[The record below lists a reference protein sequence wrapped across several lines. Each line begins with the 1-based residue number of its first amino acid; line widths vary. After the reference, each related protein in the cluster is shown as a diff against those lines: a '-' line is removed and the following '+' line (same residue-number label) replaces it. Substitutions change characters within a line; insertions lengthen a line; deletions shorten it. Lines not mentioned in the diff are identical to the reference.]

1 MIVKKI
7 RNPKASSTKAQRVSR
22 LVDYIQSPET
32 ENGAEKCIHTNAR
45 GFVFPEHA
53 KSEMIALAQE
63 AVRSK
68 DPIAHYVL
76 SWQEGEQPT
85 ARQADEAVDVF
96 MCELGLEGHQ
106 VVYGLHS
113 DTNNQHIHLA
123 INRVHPTTLQVIK
136 INKGFDLEAAH
147 RALALIEHAHGWKRE
162 AKGRYRVSETGKV
175 VKVENEKPQQQPH
188 TARRDIEHQTGEKS
202 AERLAIERAGP
213 IIKQAKS
220 WDELH
225 QGLAAVG
232 MRYERTGSGA
242 VIHVGEV
249 AVKASSADRS
259 ASLAQLQKR
268 LGIYQSPDQ
277 EKPHEYYSHTAK
289 PHPLE
294 ARPLSENRM
303 QRLSQCRVASADR
316 ERKGSGVL
324 QLDARTSRRAPE
336 GVRRSTGRGTS
347 TGRSEPVKHSPEW
360 QAYTTERKTYQ
371 AERARLIKGL
381 KEHQALQ
388 RKALLA
394 QHRKQREELFRR
406 GEWRSKGAELNIARS
421 VIAAQQASEKLTLR
435 EQQSK
440 ERKSVFAEQPPFPF
454 FRDWNARKQEQSGTE
469 QTCRIS
475 GDAIDA
481 QVTTRT
487 RDLRDFSWVVD
498 GQNVRYVSSALRVD
512 AFIDTGRWINV
523 LDERNPAA
531 VLAAMQLGAQK
542 FGKLELT
549 GSDEFKAL
557 ACRLA
562 VEHGITIANPELQPV
577 VEAARAD
584 LAVHRNAQ
592 APRPGGIYIGQI
604 VSITDGRVIQ
614 DSGLG
619 KLIAHP
625 VADFVAAGIEV
636 PRKGQSLE
644 IVRSAS
650 GSVASSRDASRHTG
664 ELEHG
669 RGGRGGRSK

>member
-7 RNPKASSTKAQRVSR
+7 RNPKVSSTKAQRVGR
-22 LVDYIQSPET
+22 LVDYIQAPEA
-32 ENGAEKCIHTNAR
+32 ENGSEKCIHTGAH

-53 KSEMIALAQE
+53 KAEMIALAQE
-63 AVRSK
+63 ARRSK

-85 ARQADEAVDVF
+85 ARQADEAAETF
-96 MCELGLEGHQ
+96 MRELGLEGHQ
-106 VVYGLHS
+106 VIYGLHT
-113 DTNNQHIHLA
+113 DTDNRHLHLA
-123 INRVHPTTLQVIK
+123 INRVHPTTLHVVK

-147 RALALIEHAHGWKRE
+147 RAIALIEHAQGWKRE
-162 AKGRYRVSETGKV
+162 ANGRYQVTESGKV
-175 VKVENEKPQQQPH
+175 VKAVSEKPQQQPH

-202 AERLAIERAGP
+202 AERLAIEKAGP
-213 IIKQAKS
+213 IIRQAKS

-225 QGLAAVG
+225 KGLAAVG

-249 AVKASSADRS
+249 AIKASSADRA

-277 EKPHEYYSHTAK
+277 EKPHEYHSHTAK

-316 ERKGSGVL
+316 ERKGPGVL
-324 QLDARTSRRAPE
+324 QLDARAGRRAPE
-336 GVRRSTGRGTS
+336 GVRRSTGRGGN
-347 TGRSEPVKHSPEW
+347 TGRTEPVKQSPEW
-360 QAYTTERKTYQ
+360 LSYTAEREAYQ
-371 AERARLIKGL
+371 AERARLVESL
-381 KEHQALQ
+381 KEHQAIQ
-388 RKALLA
+388 REALLT
-394 QHRKQREELFRR
+394 QHREQREKLFRR
-406 GEWRSKGAELNIARS
+406 GEWRGKGAELNIARS
-421 VIAAQQASEKLTLR
+421 VIAAQQAAEKLALKD
-435 EQQSK
+435 QHSK
-440 ERKSVFAEQPPFPF
+440 ERKAIFMERPPFPF
-454 FRDWNARKQEQSGTE
+454 FKDWNAHRSG
-469 QTCRIS
+469 QIDLQQKACRIS
-475 GDAIDA
+475 GDTISDQAE
-481 QVTTRT
+481 T

-498 GQNVRYVSSALRVD
+498 GQSVRYVSTALRVD

-523 LDERNPAA
+523 IDERNPAA

-562 VEHGITIANPELQPV
+562 VEHGITISNPELQPV
-577 VEAARAD
+577 VEAARAE
-584 LAVHRNAQ
+584 LALRRTVK
-592 APRPGGIYIGQI
+592 APRSGGIYIGEI
-604 VSITDGRVIQ
+604 VAVTGDLVIQ
-614 DSGLG
+614 DSGRG

-625 VADFVAAGIEV
+625 TADFIAAGIEV
-636 PRKGQSLE
+636 PRKGQTLE
-644 IVRSAS
+644 IARSSS
-650 GSVASSRDASRHTG
+650 GSVASSRDATRHTG
-664 ELEHG
+664 ELERG